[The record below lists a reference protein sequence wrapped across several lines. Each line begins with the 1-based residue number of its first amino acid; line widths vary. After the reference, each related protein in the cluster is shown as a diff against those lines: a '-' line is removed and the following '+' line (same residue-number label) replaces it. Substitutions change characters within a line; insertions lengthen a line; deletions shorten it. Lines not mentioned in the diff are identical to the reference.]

1 MSDESAKQL
10 PLEDALQAATVP
22 ATVRPPF
29 DPETFARE
37 SDSRVAIRD
46 DQSPS
51 ARPTAPPPAGV
62 PQYRAEMAS
71 GTMPSLASVGPDA
84 VPQLVIARE
93 DLEWFDLPKVAR
105 AVLVHVDGLA
115 PVGTIGPR
123 AGLAL
128 DAATAAFH
136 DLERDGIVTLRR

>member
-1 MSDESAKQL
+1 MSEESAKQL
-10 PLEDALQAATVP
+10 PQEAAPEGPTVP

-37 SDSRVAIRD
+37 SDSQVAVRD
-46 DQSPS
+46 GQSPS
-51 ARPTAPPPAGV
+51 ARPTAPPPPGV
-62 PQYRAEMAS
+62 PQYRPELAS

-93 DLEWFDLPKVAR
+93 DLEWFDLPKAAR

-115 PVGTIGPR
+115 AVRTIGPR